1 MEQHPTFREWLQAKH
16 PTCWQHYVQC
26 AKRLSVPTADM
37 SSHMAAAVNK
47 TARKLRQWAIET
59 GQEVPDL
66 VQGAQQLALD
76 ASYAA
81 GRYGTIKERQRATV
95 ALLAAHSALC
105 GRVICSL
112 RFDEVESVSAKI
124 DSVGAAALG
133 RWVLLRERVRA
144 IPRERRRQRV
154 REEWATSPY
163 VFPSP
168 SGGPSRFSSV
178 KRAAL
183 SSACRPVSG
192 AA

>member
-1 MEQHPTFREWLQAKH
+1 M
-16 PTCWQHYVQC
+16 V
-26 AKRLSVPTADM
+26 
-37 SSHMAAAVNK
+37 AAVNK
-47 TARKLRQWAIET
+47 TAQKLRQWAIET
-59 GQEVPDL
+59 GQAVPDL
-66 VQGAQQLALD
+66 AQGAQQSALD

-105 GRVICSL
+105 GRAICSL
-112 RFDEVESVSAKI
+112 RLDEVESISAKV

-133 RWVLLRERVRA
+133 RWVMLRERVRST
-144 IPRERRRQRV
+144 PRERRRQRV

-183 SSACRPVSG
+183 SFSCRPVSG